1 MSHSFHHWLIATISA
16 ILVLLSLASESFAQ
30 ESVLT
35 LRSQND
41 RDNCIKAIISKYSD
55 IEDIQGFEG
64 IPVCKFIQ
72 ASHVDDIRV
81 FLNESLAGNPDFSN
95 LTVRQAESSLGN
107 DYQGKRD
114 AAEKKLNILKE
125 DSAYVSRVLLG
136 KNTESQISAES
147 TKYPEAV
154 LLFEPKISIG
164 SLTSN
169 YGAYGVLPN
178 NLKGSLFN
186 FSPSPTEFPADVDY
200 LYDFPLEGNGD
211 LSDCTSACNLYIEN
225 YLLAKIWEELWGLNS
240 QKDVAASRTKIRN
253 ALDEYDYF
261 FFEAGDGLYPWE
273 LWVNSW
279 GKSDNVFEVPKTKIN
294 VLHPSPVVYY
304 NNLGGDIDPS
314 LLIEVLGVTKLN
326 YSKNGS
332 LPIGISA
339 AVDFQNDNIR
349 YGGVAHLPLKGAFKK
364 AGLDS
369 ISDFIPT
376 ETFSIAVLTD
386 GDDDWSVGL
395 KIDVAGLLYSKDK
408 AKSTYLDFLE

>member
-1 MSHSFHHWLIATISA
+1 M
-16 ILVLLSLASESFAQ
+16 
-30 ESVLT
+30 
-35 LRSQND
+35 
-41 RDNCIKAIISKYSD
+41 
-55 IEDIQGFEG
+55 
-64 IPVCKFIQ
+64 
-72 ASHVDDIRV
+72 
-81 FLNESLAGNPDFSN
+81 
-95 LTVRQAESSLGN
+95 
-107 DYQGKRD
+107 
-114 AAEKKLNILKE
+114 
-125 DSAYVSRVLLG
+125 
-136 KNTESQISAES
+136 
-147 TKYPEAV
+147 
-154 LLFEPKISIG
+154 
-164 SLTSN
+164 
-169 YGAYGVLPN
+169 
-178 NLKGSLFN
+178 
-186 FSPSPTEFPADVDY
+186 
-200 LYDFPLEGNGD
+200 
-211 LSDCTSACNLYIEN
+211 
-225 YLLAKIWEELWGLNS
+225 
-240 QKDVAASRTKIRN
+240 
-253 ALDEYDYF
+253 
-261 FFEAGDGLYPWE
+261 
-273 LWVNSW
+273 NSW

-294 VLHPSPVVYY
+294 VPHPSPVVYY